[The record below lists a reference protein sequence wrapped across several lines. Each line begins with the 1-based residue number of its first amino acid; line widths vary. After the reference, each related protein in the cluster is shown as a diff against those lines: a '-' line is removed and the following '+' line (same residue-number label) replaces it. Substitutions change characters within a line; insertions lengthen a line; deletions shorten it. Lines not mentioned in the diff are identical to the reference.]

1 MGIRLSKPWL
11 ALDSADQLPGQLGVY
26 QLGNNVGEVLFIGY
40 AGGHSTFGLRG
51 EVKSGFERVSDATQ
65 YRVEITTAYLTR
77 YQELLMLH
85 QADHGALPVHNEP
98 FPGLGR
104 LSPLA

>member
-1 MGIRLSKPWL
+1 MSIRLNKPWMPL
-11 ALDSADQLPGQLGVY
+11 STAAELPGQLGVY
-26 QLGNNVGEVLFIGY
+26 QLSDDSGEVVFIGY
-40 AGGHSTFGLRG
+40 AGGRSTFGLRG
-51 EVKSGFERVSDATQ
+51 EVADAAERIPGVTTF
-65 YRVEITTAYLTR
+65 RIEVTTAYLTR

-85 QADHGALPVHNEP
+85 QADHGVLPIHNEP